1 MRKIISVFIA
11 IVLVLSCAGA
21 FTACG
26 KQDDGAFTWLLS
38 KGVDESFIS
47 SYGENPSVKYLLSK
61 E

>member
-1 MRKIISVFIA
+1 MKRIISVIIA
-11 IVLVLSCAGA
+11 IVLLLSLTGA

-47 SYGENPSVKYLLSK
+47 SYGENPSVK
-61 E
+61 